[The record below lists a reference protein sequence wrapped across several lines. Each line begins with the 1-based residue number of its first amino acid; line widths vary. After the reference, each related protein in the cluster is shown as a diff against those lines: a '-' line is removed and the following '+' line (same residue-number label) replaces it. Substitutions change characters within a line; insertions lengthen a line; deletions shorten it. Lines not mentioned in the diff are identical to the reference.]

1 MNFVINQTH
10 NRKKKYTL
18 LSFFYQNRIFAVE
31 NSNMA
36 YKYSSFSAGGGLTYE
51 AGRWQTKLLLKTFAE
66 VIGVF
71 NTHSQ
76 CGF

>member
-31 NSNMA
+31 NSNLT
-36 YKYSSFSAGGGLTYE
+36 YKYSNLICCAGYFFVKTERPSVVTEGL
-51 AGRWQTKLLLKTFAE
+51 
-66 VIGVF
+66 
-71 NTHSQ
+71 SD
-76 CGF
+76 